1 MFYIQTNEVLVEAS
15 GWKDYITGIV
25 GLHEMRVYVKGNFES
40 FIISAAWGEQCKYF
54 ENCFIYFVFMNK
66 RLYFKSLEGYR

>member
-25 GLHEMRVYVKGNFES
+25 GLHEMMVYVKGNFES
-40 FIISAAWGEQCKYF
+40 FMISATWGEQCQYF
-54 ENCFIYFVFMNK
+54 ENCFIYFVFINEH
-66 RLYFKSLEGYR
+66 LYFKSLEGYR